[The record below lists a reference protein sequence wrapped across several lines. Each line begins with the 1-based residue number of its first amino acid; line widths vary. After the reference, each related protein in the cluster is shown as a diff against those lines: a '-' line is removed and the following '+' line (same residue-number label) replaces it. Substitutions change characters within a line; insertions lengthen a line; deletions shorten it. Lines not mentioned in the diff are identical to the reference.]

1 MLFLILESALR
12 SALLG
17 LCVWAAL
24 KLVLLKDPATETM
37 VWTCVLLAAAA
48 MPFFASLRQ
57 DGPALHLGQWWAV
70 NADTPY
76 FAAPAESIGT
86 QGSWLSFMA
95 CAWQNWS
102 MPPS

>member
-24 KLVLLKDPATETM
+24 KLVRLKDPATETM

-86 QGSWLSFMA
+86 QASWLSLHGMRLA
-95 CAWQNWS
+95 ELVYA
-102 MPPS
+102 